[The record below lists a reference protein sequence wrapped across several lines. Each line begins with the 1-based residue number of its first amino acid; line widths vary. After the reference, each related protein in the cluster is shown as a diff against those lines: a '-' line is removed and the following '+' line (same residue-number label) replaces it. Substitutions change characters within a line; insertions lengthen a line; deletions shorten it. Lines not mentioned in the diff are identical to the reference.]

1 MIASSNC
8 FRFAGIMN
16 RRQAQDSENS
26 MVKKYLYMLFV
37 PGEESIVPKP
47 HFPTENEDDLPC
59 PKPILKNLE
68 DLRKILSK
76 KPFDLEWFQNRMEKL
91 VLLWNK
97 ACFGQKQPVSCWLM
111 NDPREAVA
119 NTHRGSIKGSH
130 LLPFARQP
138 KTAMLHP
145 LSCLGKKTHGL
156 HERQEIDS
164 GEIMDCRDTPSKDH
178 GADTLVMSR
187 KLAGN
192 ARKIP
197 CTTLATRTKK
207 KQRMESLEE
216 VQFGVTTDFGDG
228 NDDNEDIGAR
238 IRKARKGRRALNDER
253 RKSVFTIDD
262 TDADDDNCDDDE
274 DDDDYQCKKV
284 GRTRTR
290 SSKVRKRMDLSGS
303 LKTYA
308 KPKYYTVPP
317 PDPGYFDDKGNVIHK
332 HLWSENETNALVAG
346 VRKFGIGKW
355 QTIKNEYGDI
365 LRNRN
370 NVQLKDKWRVL
381 ERKGMLA
388 YNDG

>member
-16 RRQAQDSENS
+16 RSQAQDSENS
-26 MVKKYLYMLFV
+26 VVEKYIYKIFV
-37 PGEESIVPKP
+37 PGEES
-47 HFPTENEDDLPC
+47 TDNEVDLPC
-59 PKPILKNLE
+59 PKPILKKLE

-76 KPFDLEWFQNRMEKL
+76 RPFDLKWFQNRMEKL
-91 VLLWNK
+91 VLVWNK
-97 ACFGQKQPVSCWLM
+97 ACFGKKQPVSCWLM

-119 NTHRGSIKGSH
+119 NTHRGSIKAAH

-145 LSCLGKKTHGL
+145 LSCSGKKTHGL
-156 HERQEIDS
+156 HERPEIDS
-164 GEIMDCRDTPSKDH
+164 GEIMNCRDTPSKDR

-192 ARKIP
+192 ARDIP
-197 CTTLATRTKK
+197 CATLATRTKK

-216 VQFGVTTDFGDG
+216 VQFGVTTDFDDGD
-228 NDDNEDIGAR
+228 DDNEDIGAR
-238 IRKARKGRRALNDER
+238 ICKARKGRRALNDEK

-262 TDADDDNCDDDE
+262 TDADDDNCDDD
-274 DDDDYQCKKV
+274 DDDDCYQCKKV

-290 SSKVRKRMDLSGS
+290 SSKVRKR
-303 LKTYA
+303 TYA
-308 KPKYYTVPP
+308 KQKYYTGPP

-332 HLWSENETNALVAG
+332 HLWSENETKALVAG

-355 QTIKNEYGDI
+355 VLIKNEYGEI
-365 LRNRN
+365 LRNRS
-370 NVQLKDKWRVL
+370 NVQLKDKWRGM
-381 ERKGMLA
+381 ERKMMLL
-388 YNDG
+388 NELW